1 MHRRDFLG
9 IMGSGLAGLLLPGK
23 SFSDEGVVANAPEP
37 ERVTA
42 GNLWI
47 YDATNYVTDR
57 ELKEC
62 RQGVVRNFEDVG
74 IEIQNSQIVRDFFP
88 ELSGLDV
95 LIYLVDEYNSVI
107 PSGLFGI
114 YDHNFFESM
123 TGVLTENFRE
133 NSVSDI
139 YSLLRNQIGFP
150 YSPVIARENT
160 GIIPLQILFGP
171 KADRSTRLRE
181 LTNYLTHETAHR
193 FWAMDVDEPVTDM
206 MYNNKLVFSKKSFS
220 DLTIRGMK
228 DYIKRFRAQKSSLS
242 YQR

>member
-160 GIIPLQILFGP
+160 NLLLYIISVIG
-171 KADRSTRLRE
+171 S
-181 LTNYLTHETAHR
+181 LTS
-193 FWAMDVDEPVTDM
+193 M
-206 MYNNKLVFSKKSFS
+206 
-220 DLTIRGMK
+220 
-228 DYIKRFRAQKSSLS
+228 AQNLCAVS
-242 YQR
+242 